1 MGIIEDTITPLS
13 QATLNIRHLESNV
26 GDDEFGTHYIHL
38 EGTVSKGLDTLY
50 KVLEQ
55 LEKEKGMKSQ
65 LIPINAQIT

>member
-38 EGTVSKGLDTLY
+38 EGTVSKRLDRLHT
-50 KVLEQ
+50 VLGK
-55 LEKEKGMKSQ
+55 LDKGIKFHMTS
-65 LIPINAQIT
+65 INSKIT